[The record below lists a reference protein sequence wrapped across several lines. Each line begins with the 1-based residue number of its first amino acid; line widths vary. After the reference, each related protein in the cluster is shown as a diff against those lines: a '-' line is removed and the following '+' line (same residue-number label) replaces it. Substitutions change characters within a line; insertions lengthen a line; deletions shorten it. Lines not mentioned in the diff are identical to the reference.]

1 MKDQGILRKLQVGQ
15 YNQSTGYIE
24 ERREKRDKTMSKEA
38 SCHVEELELFLG
50 GGSHDFPKA
59 AL

>member
-15 YNQSTGYIE
+15 YSQSTGYIE
-24 ERREKRDKTMSKEA
+24 ERREKRDKAMSKEA
-38 SCHVEELELFLG
+38 SCHAKELELFLG
-50 GGSHDFPKA
+50 GHDFPKA